1 MILANK
7 SVLITGANG
16 GLGGALVSEAL
27 KNGSTRVIATARD
40 ITSLEHLKSE
50 KKVEIYALDITNKDQ
65 ILSVAKEVG
74 TLDLLINNAGVN
86 SSARLFDK
94 ETMESF
100 IDFEVNVKGTL
111 NVCLA
116 FKDNIKD
123 AIVNVTSSLALVN
136 LPLMASYSAS
146 KAALHSLTQA
156 LRAEMRLVGVEV
168 YEALPGPIDTKM
180 TAGSAMPK
188 ASPKS
193 VAEAILKGYEQK
205 EFEIFTDNFALQIKE
220 ALKHNTSP
228 LEAEFASFL
237 AR

>member
-16 GLGGALVSEAL
+16 GLGSALVSEAL

-40 ITSLEHLKSE
+40 ITSLEYLKSE

-100 IDFEVNVKGTL
+100 IDFEVNVKGTMS
-111 NVCLA
+111 VCRA
-116 FKDNIKD
+116 FKDSIKD

-237 AR
+237 AH